1 MPITEFQKIFCTMLL
16 TLRYASDN
24 IKTTKLRS
32 AKAGGDIMINT
43 NKIKGRMAEL
53 NLTQKDL
60 AKAMGLSPST
70 ISQKITGARPV
81 TLDEA
86 EVFASVLKIENEQFS
101 EFFFAKQIA

>member
-1 MPITEFQKIFCTMLL
+1 
-16 TLRYASDN
+16 
-24 IKTTKLRS
+24 
-32 AKAGGDIMINT
+32 MINT

-86 EVFASVLKIENEQFS
+86 EAFASVLKIENEQFS